1 MELSEEEANFVKIVK
16 IVLNVLPKYLRKSFI
31 NLWNRKHPNEEWKSN
46 EESGNFMHNTLP
58 EKVRDTNNKMH
69 KVYLNKMKT
78 GNEKEW
84 DTSVLGFII
93 IDSGLK
99 LIDESNAED
108 KLIKEGFFKTKEIR
122 NFSYAHADKMCCSNA
137 NFAKTIADI
146 KSIPGG
152 IINEDAKEEID
163 AIAKLHI
170 SEKLTNQQLQQLTE
184 EIRCDIE
191 LQKGKF
197 LCMASLLCAIL

>member
-31 NLWNRKHPNEEWKSN
+31 NIWNRKHPDENWKSN
-46 EESGNFMHNTLP
+46 EESGNFILNALP

-69 KVYLNKMKT
+69 KVYINKMMT
-78 GNEKEW
+78 GNEEEW

-99 LIDESNAED
+99 LIDESIQED
-108 KLIKEGFFKTKEIR
+108 KLIKEGFFKAKEIR
-122 NFSYAHADKMCCSNA
+122 NSSYAHADKMFCSNA
-137 NFAKTIADI
+137 NFAKTIADL
-146 KSIPGG
+146 KCIPGG
-152 IINEDAKEEID
+152 IINEEAKQEID
-163 AIAKLHI
+163 AIGKLHI
-170 SEKLTNQQLQQLTE
+170 LEKVTDQQLQQLTE

-191 LQKGKF
+191 LQKGEF
-197 LCMASLLCAIL
+197 LCMVSLLCATS